1 MLDKFISSIINKRL
15 LVVIAFSLIAIFSLY
30 SFLTAKVDAIPD
42 IGENQQIVFTDW
54 AGVSPKDIEEQVTY
68 PLSNLMQGIPG
79 VKEVR
84 GMSAFGFSVIYVI
97 FKEEIDFYWSRTRI
111 LEKLAQAKGVLP
123 EGIIPTIGV
132 DSTGLGQVFWY
143 TVENIPGNKKP
154 KSLAELRSIQDWYIK
169 FHLQSVDGVSEVS
182 SVGGFV
188 KEYQI
193 DVDPFKLFARN
204 IHFSDLIKAIKNSNI
219 DVGSEVIEKGERE
232 IVVRGLGFFRSFED
246 IENVVIGVK
255 NNIPIYVG
263 DVARVHIGSGFR
275 RGVLAR
281 GKHEVTGGVVTARFG
296 ENSKEVIE
304 RVKEKIVNISEGL
317 PDGVEIR
324 SFYDRTDVINKA
336 IDTVYDSIIAEI
348 LISVF
353 VIMFFL
359 CHFRSS
365 ILISLTLPFG
375 VGISFMLMKLFDIDS
390 NIMSLAGIIV
400 AIGTMVD
407 MGIIMMENIYSRLSE
422 NSSENSKDRL
432 KAIIDSAREIAP
444 AILTAVTT
452 TIVTFLP
459 VFFLQNAEGKLFT
472 PLAYAKTFALIG
484 SAIVAIFLIPALSV
498 FFLKGKLVPIE
509 KNKVS
514 KKIMEIYVPILSR
527 ILDHPKNFFIISII
541 TLLLGVI
548 SYKQLG
554 NEFMPQLNEG
564 EILYMPTTI
573 PGVSITKAKELL
585 IQSNNIIESHPL
597 VEAAIGKLGRANT
610 SLDPA
615 PISMIET
622 IVKLKKGAK
631 NNDIH
636 KIMQELD
643 SMVQIPGFINSW
655 GFPIQTR
662 IAMISTGIKTQIGI
676 KIFGDDL
683 GKLEHIASQIGKEV
697 EKVRGAY
704 GVYAEQI
711 TGKPY
716 IEFDIDRIKA
726 SRYGINTGT
735 INKVL
740 QTAVGGMAIGQ
751 FYDGRERYSIRVR
764 YKKELRDN
772 IEELKKVLVPSPLGM
787 HIPISQLANIKMVN
801 GAAVINSEDGL
812 LRSIILLNV
821 KDRDLVGFVEE
832 AQEVVKK
839 TIKLPKGYSIVWDGE
854 YENQVRSSRYLAI
867 LVPISILINLLII
880 FFHFRSWRN
889 SLIILSAIPVS
900 MAGGMLLLWIF
911 GFNLSVAVWVGFIAL
926 FGIAVDNGV
935 VMMAYIKKEM
945 QQIKP
950 ESIDQI
956 KKVVIDAGSRRIRP
970 LLMTTFTTIFALLP
984 IIWSTSIGSE
994 VIKPMALPVLG
1005 GMIFMLIGL
1014 FVVPS
1019 LFMFYEAKLLKSETE
1034 FTSSD

>member
-15 LVVIAFSLIAIFSLY
+15 LVVVAFIFIAIFSLY

-54 AGVSPKDIEEQVTY
+54 PGVSPKDIEEQVTY

-123 EGIIPTIGV
+123 DGIIPTIGV

-143 TVENIPGNKKP
+143 TVENTPDNKKP
-154 KSLAELRSIQDWYIK
+154 KSLADLRSIQDWYIK

-182 SVGGFV
+182 SIGGFV

-204 IHFSDLIKAIKNSNI
+204 VHFSALIKAIKNSNI

-232 IVVRGLGFFRSFED
+232 IIVRGLGFFRSFED

-255 NNIPIYVG
+255 NNIPIHVS
-263 DVARVHIGSGFR
+263 DVAKVHLGSGFR
-275 RGVLAR
+275 RGILAR
-281 GKHEVTGGVVTARFG
+281 GEHEVTGGIVTARFG

-304 RVKEKIVNISEGL
+304 RVKKKISNISEGL
-317 PDGVEIR
+317 PEGVEIKP
-324 SFYDRTDVINKA
+324 FYDRTEVINQA

-348 LISVF
+348 IISIF

-359 CHFRSS
+359 RHFRSS

-375 VGISFMLMKLFDIDS
+375 VGISFIFMKIFDIDS

-407 MGIIMMENIYSRLSE
+407 MGIIMMENIYSHLSE
-422 NSSENSKDRL
+422 NPKDRL
-432 KAIIDSAREIAP
+432 KAIIASTREITP
-444 AILTAVTT
+444 AILTAVAT

-472 PLAYAKTFALIG
+472 PLAYTKTFALLG
-484 SAIVAIFLIPALSV
+484 SVVVAIFLIPALSV
-498 FFLKGKLVPIE
+498 FFLKGKLVPLE

-514 KKIMEIYVPILSR
+514 KKIMDIYVPILSR
-527 ILDHPKNFFIISII
+527 ILDHPKNFFIIAIA
-541 TLLLGVI
+541 TLLLGAV

-554 NEFMPQLNEG
+554 SEFMPQLNEG
-564 EILYMPTTI
+564 EILYMPTTV

-585 IQSNNIIESHPL
+585 IQSNKLIESHPL
-597 VEAAIGKLGRANT
+597 VESAIGKLGRANT

-622 IVKLKKGAK
+622 IVKLKAEAK
-631 NNDIH
+631 NNDIY
-636 KIMQELD
+636 KIMQDLD
-643 SMVQIPGFINSW
+643 SLVQIPGFINSW

-662 IAMISTGIKTQIGI
+662 IAMVSTGIKTQIGV

-683 GKLEHIASQIGKEV
+683 KKLEHIASQVGKEV
-697 EKVRGAY
+697 EKIKGAY

-716 IEFDIDRIKA
+716 VEFDIDRIKA

-772 IEELKKVLVPSPLGM
+772 IEDLKKVLVPSPLGM
-787 HIPISQLANIKMVN
+787 HIPISQLADIKIVN
-801 GAAVINSEDGL
+801 GAAAINSEDGL
-812 LRSIILLNV
+812 LRSMVLLNV

-832 AQEVVKK
+832 AQEAVKK
-839 TIKLPKGYSIVWDGE
+839 NIKLPKGYSISWAGE
-854 YENQVRSSRYLAI
+854 YESQVRSSRYLAV

-880 FFHFRSWRN
+880 FFNFRSWRN

-911 GFNLSVAVWVGFIAL
+911 DFNLSVAVWVGFIAL

-935 VMMAYIKKEM
+935 VMMTYIEAEIKKINP
-945 QQIKP
+945 QNINQL
-950 ESIDQI
+950 

-970 LLMTTFTTIFALLP
+970 LLMTTCTTIFALLP
-984 IIWSTSIGSE
+984 VIWSTSIGSE
-994 VIKPMALPVLG
+994 VIKPMALPVIG
-1005 GMIFMLIGL
+1005 GMVFMLIGL

-1019 LFMFYEAKLLKSETE
+1019 LFMFYESKNKKALWSQINKVS
-1034 FTSSD
+1034 